1 MSSCALADL
10 INTEGTRKQD
20 SLLVERHDR
29 IVAEA
34 YYASCRA
41 GIPHDLRSTTK
52 SVIDTLQPFDS
63 SSRLNIPSQLIVV
76 VRSHHGSG

>member
-10 INTEGTRKQD
+10 INTVGTRKQD
-20 SLLVERHDR
+20 SLRVERRGR

-41 GIPHDLRSTTK
+41 GIPHDLLSITT
-52 SVIDTLQPFDS
+52 SVIGTL
-63 SSRLNIPSQLIVV
+63 
-76 VRSHHGSG
+76 